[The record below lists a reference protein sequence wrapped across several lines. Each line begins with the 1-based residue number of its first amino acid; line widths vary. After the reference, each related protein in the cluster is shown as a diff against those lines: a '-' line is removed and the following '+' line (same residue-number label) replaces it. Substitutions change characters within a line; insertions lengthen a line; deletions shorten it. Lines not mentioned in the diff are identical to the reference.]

1 MKQITVGICDDEEYF
16 LESLHALV
24 IACGNENKY
33 ELKVVKYQDGEALFK
48 DITSKTCVPDLLF
61 LDIDMPGLS
70 GMDLAGKLRKDGYE
84 GILCFVTSHNS
95 YAFDAYG
102 VEALGYLLKPAEYA
116 EVKRLM
122 EKAVI
127 QIFYKLD
134 AREAEKRYLEIN
146 TQRGKKLIVV
156 DQILYL
162 EKRRNQCVIHQESGE
177 IVCYETLK
185 SLFQRMDQTRF
196 CYTHQGFIVNFDK
209 IKEVGQNAIYLGE
222 GREVPVSRRY
232 QKALE
237 DRHMDMIYR
246 LRDELHA
253 QRKS

>member
-1 MKQITVGICDDEEYF
+1 MKQVIVGICDDEEYF

-24 IACGNENKY
+24 NACGNENKY
-33 ELKVVKYQDGEALFK
+33 DLKVAEYQEGAALLK
-48 DITSKTCVPDLLF
+48 DIASKASVPDLLF

-70 GMDLAGKLRKDGYE
+70 GMDLAVRLRKDGYE
-84 GILCFVTSHNS
+84 GIICFVTSYSN
-95 YAFDAYG
+95 YALDAYG

-127 QIFYKLD
+127 QIFYKQD
-134 AREAEKRYLEIN
+134 AREAAKRYLEIN
-146 TQRGKKLIVV
+146 TQRGKVLITV
-156 DQILYL
+156 DKILYL

-185 SLFQRMDQTRF
+185 NLFQRMDQTRF

-209 IKEVGQNAIYLGE
+209 IKEVGQNAVYLGE
-222 GREVPVSRRY
+222 DREIPVSRRY

-237 DRHMDMIYR
+237 ERHMDMIYR
-246 LRDELHA
+246 LRDERHN
-253 QRKS
+253 QRKT

>member
-1 MKQITVGICDDEEYF
+1 MKQVIIGICDDEEYF

-24 IACGNENKY
+24 NACGNENKY
-33 ELKVVKYQDGEALFK
+33 DLKVAKYQEGAALLK
-48 DITSKTCVPDLLF
+48 DITSKTSVPDLLF

-70 GMDLAGKLRKDGYE
+70 GMDLAVRLRKDGYE
-84 GILCFVTSHNS
+84 GIICFVTSHNK
-95 YAFDAYG
+95 YALDAYG

-116 EVKRLM
+116 EVKKLI

-127 QIFYKLD
+127 QIFYKQD

-146 TQRGKKLIVV
+146 TQRGKILITV
-156 DQILYL
+156 DKILYL

-185 SLFQRMDQTRF
+185 NLFQRMDQTRF

-209 IKEVGQNAIYLGE
+209 IKEVGQNVIYLGE
-222 GREVPVSRRY
+222 GREIPVSRRY

-237 DRHMDMIYR
+237 ERHMDMICR
-246 LRDELHA
+246 LRDERHA
-253 QRKS
+253 QRKT

>member
-1 MKQITVGICDDEEYF
+1 MKQVTIGICDDEEYF

-33 ELKVVKYQDGEALFK
+33 ELKVAKYQEGEALIK
-48 DITSKTCVPDLLF
+48 DITSKASVPDLLF

-84 GILCFVTSHNS
+84 GIICFVTSHNS

-116 EVKRLM
+116 EIKRLM

-146 TQRGKKLIVV
+146 TQRGKKLIAV

-162 EKRRNQCVIHQESGE
+162 EKRRNQCVIHQEG
-177 IVCYETLK
+177 
-185 SLFQRMDQTRF
+185 
-196 CYTHQGFIVNFDK
+196 
-209 IKEVGQNAIYLGE
+209 
-222 GREVPVSRRY
+222 GR
-232 QKALE
+232 
-237 DRHMDMIYR
+237 DR
-246 LRDELHA
+246 LL
-253 QRKS
+253 